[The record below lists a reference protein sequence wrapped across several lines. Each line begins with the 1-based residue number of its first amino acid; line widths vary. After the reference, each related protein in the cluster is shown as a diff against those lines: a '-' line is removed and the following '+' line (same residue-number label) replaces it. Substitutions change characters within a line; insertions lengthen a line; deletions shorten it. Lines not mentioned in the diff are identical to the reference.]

1 MPHSAVNLLFTQ
13 VSSYKM
19 ELALQY
25 LSARVFIMAH
35 RTHRDTY
42 FSKDAAFGEVTTEM
56 ERNNSSASLACFFFL
71 YALPFCLFSVCMGG
85 VWNCTETNCSGTS
98 SLSGHLMVEEGKSG
112 YR

>member
-19 ELALQY
+19 ELVLQY
-25 LSARVFIMAH
+25 LSAHVFIMAH

-56 ERNNSSASLACFFFL
+56 ERNNNSAHSLAFSLTLFHF
-71 YALPFCLFSVCMGG
+71 ALSACAWEEC
-85 VWNCTETNCSGTS
+85 GTAQRPTAQVRH
-98 SLSGHLMVEEGKSG
+98 LSPNT
-112 YR
+112 